1 MHRMTTSAVQTP
13 FRRPRLGLF
22 AVAALALGLAGCQSA
37 NDGYPSPYG
46 PSQPTPLP
54 PVAGG
59 GLWNPPPLRATGYG
73 AATLISRLPREER
86 VAPPARSSYTPE
98 LMTREQQIAR
108 ENELRALRDRHAAAM
123 ERRLQTQ
130 GRVRAPARAEPWTRP
145 TPDE

>member
-1 MHRMTTSAVQTP
+1 MHRMTKP
-13 FRRPRLGLF
+13 
-22 AVAALALGLAGCQSA
+22 AALKSRLRVAFAPAVVMTVALGLAGCQTA

-59 GLWNPPPLRATGYG
+59 GLWNPAPLRATGYG
-73 AATLISRLPREER
+73 AATLISRLPRPER
-86 VAPPARSSYTPE
+86 VAAPARSSQTPE

-108 ENELRALRDRHAAAM
+108 ENELRALRDRSAGAM
-123 ERRLQTQ
+123 ERRLQSQ
-130 GRVRAPARAEPWTRP
+130 GRVRAPRSEPWTRA